1 MPMMFWD
8 PTMVLIIPAFLL
20 SLYAQFKVKSTYA
33 KWAEVESRRG
43 LTGAQVA
50 ALILRDSNIEHVSD
64 ATGVEGPA
72 CSIEST
78 PGQLTDH
85 YDPRTRTLRLSE
97 GVYNGRDIAAL
108 GVAAHEVGHAIQ
120 HARHYYPLR
129 LRQTMYPLS
138 ALGSNLGI
146 GLFFVGLFFAQFH
159 FLLTIGIA
167 LFSVAVF
174 FTLVTLP
181 VEFNA
186 SNRAMVCLANGGYLE
201 QDELKGARKVLNA
214 AALTYVAAA
223 LMAVL
228 QLLRLI
234 LIANSRRN

>member
-1 MPMMFWD
+1 MPMPFLLDW
-8 PTMVLIIPAFLL
+8 TMVLIIPAFLL
-20 SLYAQFKVKSTYA
+20 SLYAQYKVKSTYH
-33 KWAEVESRRG
+33 KWAKVASRRG

-50 ALILRDSNIEHVSD
+50 ALILRDSGIEHVTD
-64 ATGVEGPA
+64 AQGVEGPA
-72 CSIEST
+72 CSIEAT
-78 PGQLTDH
+78 PGALTDH
-85 YDPRTRTLRLSE
+85 YDPRSRTLRLSE
-97 GVYNGRDIAAL
+97 PVYGGRDIAAL

-146 GLFFVGLFFAQFH
+146 GLFFVGLIFAQFS

-167 LFSVAVF
+167 LFSIAVF
-174 FTLVTLP
+174 FTLITLP
-181 VEFNA
+181 VEFDA
-186 SNRAMVCLANGGYLE
+186 SRRALVCLEGGGYLE
-201 QDELKGARKVLNA
+201 KDEIQGARKVLNA

-234 LIANSRRN
+234 LIANRRN